1 MKSIQQITCILLLY
15 VVSCK
20 QAEPSLPYYNSADFT
35 PVFINHHDSVEHLIT
50 HTITPFKFTDQYNRN
65 FGSQQCEGKIQVVNF
80 FFTSCSSICPNLMNQ
95 LKKAVQPFA
104 GDTNL
109 VVLSFS
115 VTPWIDSVHV
125 LKQYANDQGLN
136 QPNWHLLTG
145 PESEIYTLARK
156 SYFAEEE
163 IGFNK
168 NSTDFLH
175 TEHVV
180 LVDKTG
186 RIRGIYNGSLELE
199 MNQLAEDVQHL
210 KTH

>member
-1 MKSIQQITCILLLY
+1 MA
-15 VVSCK
+15 SCK

-35 PVFINHHDSVEHLIT
+35 PVFINDHDSVEHLIT
-50 HTITPFKFTDQYNRN
+50 HTIAPFKFTDQHNRN
-65 FGSQQCEGKIQVVNF
+65 FGLQQCEGKIQVVNF
-80 FFTSCSSICPNLMNQ
+80 FFTSCNSICPNLMNQ

-104 GDTNL
+104 SDTNL

-115 VTPWIDSVHV
+115 VTPWIDSVPV

-168 NSTDFLH
+168 DSTDFLH

-199 MNQLAEDVQHL
+199 MKQLAEDVHSL
-210 KTH
+210 KTE